1 MRRLPRA
8 PAQPVPDDVV
18 ERFHLDP
25 DHQEV
30 MTRAGLRPGDRAGTD
45 LYPEVWSNPIPAA
58 QV

>member
-8 PAQPVPDDVV
+8 PAQPVPDAGV
-18 ERFHLDP
+18 ERFHMDP
-25 DHQEV
+25 GHQEV
-30 MTRAGLRPGDRAGTD
+30 MPAAGLRPGERAGTD